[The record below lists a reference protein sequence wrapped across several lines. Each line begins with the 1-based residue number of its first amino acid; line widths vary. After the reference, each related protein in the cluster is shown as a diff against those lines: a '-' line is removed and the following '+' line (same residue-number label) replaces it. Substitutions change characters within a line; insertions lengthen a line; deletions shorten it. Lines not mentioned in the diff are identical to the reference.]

1 MIHKTLNPKLFEKL
15 IINKRCSYSLKSD
28 VCQKLNEIGETFI
41 AYLKDNGVDATPIDI
56 QLVGSNASYDYNES
70 SDIDLHVILDFDAI
84 SCDTNILQIALNSEK
99 RQFNNTYDITVKGI
113 EVEIYVENVN
123 SSAISDGVYSTLRNC
138 WVSYPTYTD
147 VRLPNIGKE
156 VSKIVKLSSKL
167 LKYGNENSI
176 NQLINQLYLIRQ
188 NGLRKFGKYS
198 KGNLVFKELR
208 DLGILDKLKDKR
220 DTLRSRELTLERLLK
235 RK

>member
-1 MIHKTLNPKLFEKL
+1 MTHKTLNPKLFEKL
-15 IINKRCSYSLKSD
+15 IINGKCVYSLRSN
-28 VCQKLNEIGETFI
+28 VCEKLNEIGEAFM
-41 AYLKDNGVDATPIDI
+41 AYLEDNGIKAAPIDI

-70 SDIDLHVILDFDAI
+70 SDIDLHIILDFDSI

-99 RQFNNTYDITVKGI
+99 KQFNNTYDITVKGI
-113 EVEIYVENVN
+113 EVEIYVENIN
-123 SSAISDGVYSTLRNC
+123 SSAISDGVYSILRDC

-208 DLGILDKLKDKR
+208 NLGILDKLKDKR
-220 DTLRSRELTLERLLK
+220 NTLKSRELTLERLLK